1 MTGPLLTKTEL
12 AEHLGVPEGWVTK
25 AVTARLIP
33 HTRLGKHVRFSED
46 DVAAIVKSNRVPAV
60 TL

>member
-1 MTGPLLTKTEL
+1 MTGRCLTKAEL
-12 AEHLGVPEGWVTK
+12 AELLGIPEGWLTK

-33 HTRLGKHVRFSED
+33 HTRLGKHVRFSEQD
-46 DVAAIVKSNRVPAV
+46 IAEIVESGRVPAV

>member
-1 MTGPLLTKTEL
+1 MTGRLLDKAEL
-12 AEHLGVPEGWVTK
+12 AELLGLPEGWVTK

-33 HTRLGKHVRFSED
+33 HTRLGKHVRFSET
-46 DVAAIVKSNRVPAV
+46 DVAELIKSNHVPAE